1 MARNGGIAEDLF
13 GSKEPN
19 KTTGGM
25 GLIED
30 TEKPLDEDETDP
42 VDVEEQRRKKA
53 LKRKKKL
60 LAAASKW

>member
-13 GSKEPN
+13 GSKEPK

-30 TEKPLDEDETDP
+30 TEEPLDDTDP
-42 VDVEEQRRKKA
+42 VDEEEAKKKKA